1 MSNRTLSSQ
10 TESIQGAGRVGVMC
24 SAVSNGT
31 FLCNQRKLIEL

>member
-10 TESIQGAGRVGVMC
+10 TESIQGVGCVGVMC

-31 FLCNQRKLIEL
+31 LLCNERKLIEL